1 MFTGTNHSQFSSNSQ
16 GKSGTIDG
24 RGGNMFKAATNEIIE
39 KLRAE
44 LENERNA
51 REKVEKM
58 LASLTSVEN
67 NVDADL

>member
-1 MFTGTNHSQFSSNSQ
+1 
-16 GKSGTIDG
+16 
-24 RGGNMFKAATNEIIE
+24 MFKAATNEIIE